1 MLTFNNR
8 PEVPFQHEEY
18 NQRLYKVRSIMKKN
32 NIEVLLLRDNINIF
46 YMTGHDTVGIA
57 NYTILAIPLEGEIS
71 LLVRYLEKTGVLL
84 TSWLNDENVK
94 TWEDHENPF
103 LFTKNLLSERGWLDK
118 KVAFEKSCRNFS
130 TRDFENL
137 EHTLGLK
144 LSDGSGVIEEVRK
157 IKSNAE
163 IEYIRKAARFS
174 EIGMKAGMENL
185 SAGKTE
191 NEVMAKVYEAMIN
204 AGSEY
209 PSLCPILSGG
219 QKSGVPHSNF
229 RRLVL
234 KEGDAVLFEFGGVY
248 NRYTG
253 ALMRSAV
260 IGEANSEIKRMNDVC
275 AEGLQAAI
283 DTIKP
288 GVTSG
293 EVDAA
298 CRKVIEEASLLENY
312 KKRTGYSIGSSYP
325 PDWGEGHIIDLKKDD
340 PRVLEPG
347 MVFHIPP
354 ALRVLN
360 EYGVGVSETVV
371 VAEHGCEVITNFDR
385 ELFVA
390 K

>member
-1 MLTFNNR
+1 MLTFTNR

-18 NQRLYKVRSIMKKN
+18 DQRLYKVRSIMKKKD
-32 NIEVLLLRDNINIF
+32 IEVLLLRDNANIF
-46 YMTGHDTVGIA
+46 YMTGHDTVGIQ
-57 NYTILAIPLEGEIS
+57 NYTILAIPFEGEVS
-71 LLVRYLEKTGVLL
+71 LLVRYLEKPGVLL
-84 TSWLNDENVK
+84 TSWLKDENIK

-103 LFTKNLLSERGWLDK
+103 LFTKNLLTERGWLNK
-118 KVAFEKSCRNFS
+118 RVAFEKSCRNLS
-130 TRDFENL
+130 VKDFENF
-137 EHTLGLK
+137 EYALGLK
-144 LSDGSGVIEEVRK
+144 LFDGSGIIEEVRK
-157 IKSNAE
+157 IKSKAE

-191 NEVMAKVYEAMIN
+191 NEVIAKVYEAMIN
-204 AGSEY
+204 TGSEY

-219 QKSGVPHSNF
+219 QKSGIPHSNF
-229 RRLVL
+229 RRLEL
-234 KEGDAVLFEFGGVY
+234 KEGDAILFELGGVY

-260 IGEANSEIKRMNDVC
+260 LGKANDKIKRMNEVC

-283 DTIKP
+283 DSIRP

-293 EVDAA
+293 EVDEA
-298 CRKVIEEASLLENY
+298 CRKVIEKAGFFENY
-312 KKRTGYSIGSSYP
+312 KKRTGYSIGCSYP
-325 PDWGEGHIIDLKKDD
+325 PDWGEGQIIDLKKDD

-371 VAEHGCEVITNFDR
+371 VTDHGCEVITNFDR
-385 ELFVA
+385 KLFVA